1 MPIDTSYLRSDHPST
16 SPDNLEFEK
25 SHTEVTARI
34 RTSKKLFHEKM
45 HQKII
50 EHLMGVG
57 P

>member
-45 HQKII
+45 HQKVI